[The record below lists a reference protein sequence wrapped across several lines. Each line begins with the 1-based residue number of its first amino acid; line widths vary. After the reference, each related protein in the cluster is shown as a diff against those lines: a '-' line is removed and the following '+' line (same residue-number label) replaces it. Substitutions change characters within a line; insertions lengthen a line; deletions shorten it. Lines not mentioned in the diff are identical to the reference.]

1 MRAYVRW
8 WQPPQHNRS
17 VGWIGPSETG
27 QGPGGSAR
35 NASCT
40 RAQHRGWAVTK
51 QILLSRAVRLEPVP
65 ASAGEA
71 RRLVRQTLT
80 EAGESSALE
89 AAELAVSELVTNAIL
104 HAATLVQLSV
114 DVTADA
120 VTVTVRDWHP
130 QLPTQ
135 RHWGENATTGRGLGL
150 VASVTDDYGV
160 DAQDPAGKSVWFRIL
175 RSAAA
180 SSADGHDAEWDVEGL
195 LAELDEP
202 TAVPVVLAGLPVRL
216 WSAGQ
221 QHWEAVLRELY
232 LYMQS
237 EDTGGADVDLVAAGR
252 ALVALSSATGRAIA
266 AAGDSTLVDVTM
278 SVLPDEQTWFGIL
291 QDALDLGIR
300 LGTDRRLLIR
310 PALPEVIAL
319 RDWACEQVQA
329 QIHGVPP
336 TPWAG
341 TEHPRFVDPTA
352 VQHIAPGPAWDA
364 TAVTD
369 SDRSVVAAD
378 DNNRLIAVSLP
389 FATMLGWDRDELTGR
404 RVITIV
410 PPSLREAHV
419 AGFTRHLTTGE
430 THVLGVDLELPV
442 LCANGTEL
450 LCHFRVERGAAETDR
465 AVYLAWIDPVT
476 PQ

>member
-1 MRAYVRW
+1 
-8 WQPPQHNRS
+8 
-17 VGWIGPSETG
+17 VG
-27 QGPGGSAR
+27 
-35 NASCT
+35 
-40 RAQHRGWAVTK
+40 AVAK
-51 QILLSRAVRLEPVP
+51 QILLSRAARLEPVP
-65 ASAGEA
+65 ASAGAA

-80 EAGESSALE
+80 EAGESSAVE

-104 HAATLVQLSV
+104 HAATSVHLSV

-160 DAQDPAGKSVWFRIL
+160 DAQHPTGKSVWFRIL

-180 SSADGHDAEWDVEGL
+180 PPTGDLDAEWDVAGL
-195 LAELDEP
+195 LAELEEP
-202 TAVPVVLAGLPVRL
+202 TAVPIVLAGLPARL

-232 LYMQS
+232 LYAQS
-237 EDTGGADVDLVAAGR
+237 EDTGAADLDLVAAGR
-252 ALVALSSATGRAIA
+252 ALVALSSATERAIA
-266 AAGDSTLVDVTM
+266 AAPDSSLVDVAL
-278 SVLPDEQTWFGIL
+278 SVLPEEQTWYGVL
-291 QDALDLGIR
+291 QDALDVGVR
-300 LGTDRRLLIR
+300 LGTDRRLLVR
-310 PALPEVIAL
+310 PALPEVVAL
-319 RDWACEQVQA
+319 RDWACEQVLA

-341 TEHPRFVDPTA
+341 TEHPRFVDPA
-352 VQHIAPGPAWDA
+352 VVQHITPTPTWDA
-364 TAVTD
+364 SIVTD

-378 DNNRLIAVSLP
+378 DNNRLIAVSLT
-389 FATMLGWDRDELTGR
+389 FAKMIGWDRDELTGR
-404 RVITIV
+404 RIITIV

-442 LCANGTEL
+442 LHADGTEL
-450 LCHFRVERGAAETDR
+450 LCHFRIERGAAEGER
-465 AVYLAWIDPVT
+465 AVYLAWIDPVS
-476 PQ
+476 